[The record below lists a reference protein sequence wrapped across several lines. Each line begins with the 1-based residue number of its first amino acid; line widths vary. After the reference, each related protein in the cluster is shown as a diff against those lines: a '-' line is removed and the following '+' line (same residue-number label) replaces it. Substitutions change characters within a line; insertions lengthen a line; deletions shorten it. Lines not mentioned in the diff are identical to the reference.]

1 MSGRCG
7 AASRFFYIIAKIYFF
22 AEFILDFA
30 LKYEVASN
38 DIINLISST
47 VFPMSSR
54 TRMIL

>member
-1 MSGRCG
+1 MSGRCS
-7 AASRFFYIIAKIYFF
+7 ATSRFFSIIAKIYFF

-47 VFPMSSR
+47 VFPISSR
-54 TRMIL
+54 TRIIL